1 MFFRGGCHE
10 KNKTIVLKYMIRGWE
25 YVIFSIGKLT
35 GRCLSIYV
43 LNINI
48 DFLFIM
54 GNPLSEF
61 VFKGARN

>member
-1 MFFRGGCHE
+1 M
-10 KNKTIVLKYMIRGWE
+10 KKKKTIVLKYMIRGWE